1 MKKRKVMILP
11 YLLILPVI
19 VLVGTFKI
27 YPFFKTFISSFS
39 VTTSVGEWLGWAGFD
54 NWKMVF
60 TDQNFGKIMGTTFK
74 FAGMNLVMIFFGAM
88 ILALLSDGQKK
99 KGKRLVQTMYA
110 LPLAIASSPAALIWG
125 FILRKEGGVL
135 NQILGTNIA
144 WLQDTR
150 SALFAVAIV
159 TTWTHMA
166 SSFILLLAGF
176 KNVSEELLE
185 AATLDG
191 ASSFTKITRIK
202 IPLASAQIF
211 FVLFLNIIT
220 SFKTVGQIKLLT
232 AGGPAGSTTT
242 LMYQVYERGSE
253 SGFFELACCYS
264 VILFIVVF
272 LTTRIQFLFEKKFVY
287 YQ

>member
-27 YPFFKTFISSFS
+27 YPFVKTFVSSFS

-144 WLQDTR
+144 WIQDTH

-220 SFKTVGQIKLLT
+220 SFKTVGQIQT
-232 AGGPAGSTTT
+232 VDRRRTG
-242 LMYQVYERGSE
+242 R
-253 SGFFELACCYS
+253 
-264 VILFIVVF
+264 
-272 LTTRIQFLFEKKFVY
+272 
-287 YQ
+287 